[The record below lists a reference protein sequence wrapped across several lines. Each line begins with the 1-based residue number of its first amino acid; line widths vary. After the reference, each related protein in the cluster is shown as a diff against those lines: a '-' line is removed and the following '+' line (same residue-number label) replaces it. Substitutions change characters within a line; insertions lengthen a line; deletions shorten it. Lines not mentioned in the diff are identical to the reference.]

1 MASPAQP
8 KAQVQGTDKK
18 ITDKEMVETA
28 SEPIYLRH
36 RNHGELGQMLRD
48 YYSDALDDPVPDRL
62 LQLIEQFRQ
71 KEQNK

>member
-8 KAQVQGTDKK
+8 KAQVQGTHQNSE
-18 ITDKEMVETA
+18 KEFIEPA

-36 RNHGELGQMLRD
+36 RYHGELGQMLRD
-48 YYSDALDDPVPDRL
+48 YYSNALDEPVPDRL
-62 LQLIEQFRQ
+62 LQLIEQFRH